1 MVDFYNDMVENC
13 MIMNAMI
20 DDDGDGD
27 VDDNTYSILGC
38 REKR

>member
-1 MVDFYNDMVENC
+1 MDFCNDMVENC
-13 MIMNAMI
+13 MILSAMI

-27 VDDNTYSILGC
+27 VDDNTYFILGC